1 MLRHYTIKLALTTLL
16 TLTWPVTNSTAQTY
30 TPGTHVTCV
39 ADWGAISAGT
49 QRALGGQVPGSSNF
63 RKDPAINFAA
73 IDFVVRI
80 DGSPDR
86 ASASPTAWRDTN
98 FIGQSRSGPADQH
111 TSLRFVDSFIEMVRT
126 GTAPKVKISDALI
139 FIAGAK
145 ETKNAS
151 GAVIKTDYW
160 FPYTLSMPV
169 HSFRDVTISTVF
181 RESTNL
187 LANSTVPISVSE
199 GLLSYTLNIDS
210 VEGAPLNL
218 QPISNVQVTRAS
230 PDGTSSVVSVVPVR
244 CEAQKL
250 VSCDATHEQNCSTAF
265 DFSDRFV
272 DDNLYKRAAKDV
284 IGGAGP
290 VSKTLYRDDLATR
303 ERLCQENGLGSFDS
317 IGWNPAWSRAP
328 TNCATETVLSW
339 DGSTWQRT
347 SSCGGARIITKH
359 ACLTPTVV
367 G

>member
-1 MLRHYTIKLALTTLL
+1 
-16 TLTWPVTNSTAQTY
+16 
-30 TPGTHVTCV
+30 
-39 ADWGAISAGT
+39 
-49 QRALGGQVPGSSNF
+49 
-63 RKDPAINFAA
+63 
-73 IDFVVRI
+73 
-80 DGSPDR
+80 
-86 ASASPTAWRDTN
+86 
-98 FIGQSRSGPADQH
+98 
-111 TSLRFVDSFIEMVRT
+111 MVRT

-244 CEAQKL
+244 C
-250 VSCDATHEQNCSTAF
+250 HEQNCSTAF